1 MNKRNPGEKKDT
13 NKVDSNDVNEEVSR
27 KVIDRI
33 KLKLSGREFNMN
45 EVTSIGD
52 QVERLIE
59 QATSHSNLAQ
69 SYIGW
74 CPFW

>member
-1 MNKRNPGEKKDT
+1 M
-13 NKVDSNDVNEEVSR
+13 DSNDVNEEVSR
-27 KVIDRI
+27 KVLDRI

-59 QATSHSNLAQ
+59 QATSHYNLAQ